1 MAPDCHPYLQA
12 IAASWKSLP
21 LDMVDYKATCKLRS
35 TEDIFGVLEENSVM
49 LSTMKV
55 RVRRAVDP
63 AKHVC
68 VGHVNHMH
76 CGVRHDG
83 AQLIDAC

>member
-1 MAPDCHPYLQA
+1 MLVASMCMPLLPAVPRASSYAQGCDVFSCPLLQA

-35 TEDIFGVLEENSVM
+35 TEDIFAVLEENSVM

-55 RVRRAVDP
+55 RKLHAEIFNY
-63 AKHVC
+63 K
-68 VGHVNHMH
+68 
-76 CGVRHDG
+76 
-83 AQLIDAC
+83 L